1 MFPVESLVA
10 TAFLWSL
17 TTGYLCDQNRCTALP
32 HPTPIVWVM
41 ETQPQPMA
49 ACLAEAFQRNAQTQ
63 RAQDELRL
71 TLQAR
76 SLQTRSQ
83 DHTDPATYET
93 QHYVC
98 LPEGAR
104 PLTQFSETGEER

>member
-1 MFPVESLVA
+1 MFAVDTLLV

-17 TTGYLCDQNRCTALP
+17 TTTYRCQPEGCTALP
-32 HPTPIVWVM
+32 HPTPLVWVM
-41 ETQPQPMA
+41 ATEPQPMA
-49 ACLAEAFQRNAQTQ
+49 TCLAEAFQRNAQTQ

-76 SLQTRSQ
+76 ATA
-83 DHTDPATYET
+83 TADPGTYET

-98 LPEGAR
+98 LPQGAR
-104 PLTQFSETGEER
+104 PLTQFSATEQER